1 MYDFQALNH
10 EIRGPLFSTIFEFR
24 NYKITGPPLYSIHLQ
39 TLHSLVN
46 SILGQVYDDE
56 YSDYGSV
63 STESN
68 EVLVEEIPS
77 ENQTFEI
84 TVGNISYSLEHLQ
97 PYNVSIELNLPD
109 TTSLKVKINIEYL
122 TPTPPGCDILSDVT
136 F

>member
-1 MYDFQALNH
+1 MFLKSSDCC
-10 EIRGPLFSTIFEFR
+10 
-24 NYKITGPPLYSIHLQ
+24 IHSQ

-97 PYNVSIELNLPD
+97 PYNVSIEINLPD
-109 TTSLKVKINIEYL
+109 TTSLKVKLNTEYL
-122 TPTPPGCDILSDVT
+122 TPTPPGY
-136 F
+136 